1 MPSLQGGVG
10 INFGNGQGKVSR
22 ARRQHEQKTQY
33 LKAVPPMRRA
43 SPLEKKLEG
52 PDHGGLFCLVKG
64 FVLHP
69 EGVVE
74 PFRVCN
80 RDMAIFMLLT
90 DYSAER
96 KMNLWEA
103 NWRF

>member
-1 MPSLQGGVG
+1 M
-10 INFGNGQGKVSR
+10 
-22 ARRQHEQKTQY
+22 
-33 LKAVPPMRRA
+33 
-43 SPLEKKLEG
+43 EG
-52 PDHGGLFCLVKG
+52 PDHGGLFCLVKD
-64 FVLHP
+64 FVLYP

-74 PFRVCN
+74 HFRVCN
-80 RDMAIFMLLT
+80 RNMAIFMLLT